1 MAPGRP
7 RTVRLG
13 GTGDK
18 LYMALK
24 LLGLSWST
32 RDEAQRLTSDGHWQQ
47 CRLPRSVNTVLED
60 IRCGMAAERLERYA
74 QFFKAPAELFLDEAV
89 GAYSP
94 DFSCQILKSRHD
106 ARAVSPLDYGRGAA
120 SLELLNR
127 QNDAVYL
134 NDLLGLLGGCY
145 DLAVRTAPS
154 DVWLFG
160 SASIGEPADGALQA
174 TGVLAVPNAAVDF
187 YARIFRWHNYLHVHY
202 ASTDN
207 QLLGYMMTPDPLQ
220 SVLVRHR
227 RPFFMKFNTLSGN
240 LVPAAQPD
248 LSILYALRREEPQA
262 AFETLR
268 QAAIDRPV
276 LEPGHPR
283 HEAIL
288 EMLAR
293 AEDGP
298 VESGAADS
306 SCRVP

>member
-1 MAPGRP
+1 MTPGRP
-7 RTVRLG
+7 RLVRLG

-32 RDEAQRLTSDGHWQQ
+32 RVEAERLTGDGRWRQ

-74 QFFKAPAELFLDEAV
+74 LFFKVPAGLFLDDAV
-89 GAYSP
+89 GAYAAE
-94 DFSCQILKSRHD
+94 FACQILKSRHD
-106 ARAVSPLDYGRGAA
+106 ARAVSPLDCGRGVA

-127 QNDAVYL
+127 QNDALYL

-145 DLAVRTAPS
+145 DLIVRTAPS
-154 DVWLFG
+154 DVWLLG
-160 SASIGEPADGALQA
+160 AAVIGEPADGALQA
-174 TGVLAVPNAAVDF
+174 VGVLAVPDAPVDF
-187 YARIFRWHNYLHVHY
+187 HGRVFRWHNYLHVHY
-202 ASTDN
+202 ASADN

-227 RPFFMKFNTLSGN
+227 RPFFMKLHALSGN

-248 LSILYALRREEPQA
+248 LSILYVLRRGEPPA
-262 AFETLR
+262 AFEALR
-268 QAAIDRPV
+268 QAAIERPV

-283 HEAIL
+283 YAAVM

-298 VESGAADS
+298 GESAMAGS
-306 SCRVP
+306 

>member
-1 MAPGRP
+1 MTPGRP
-7 RTVRLG
+7 RAVRLG

-32 RDEAQRLTSDGHWQQ
+32 RVEAERLTSDGHWRQ

-74 QFFKAPAELFLDEAV
+74 QFFKVSAGLFLDEAI
-89 GAYSP
+89 GAYAP
-94 DFSCQILKSRHD
+94 EFSCQILKSRHD
-106 ARAVSPLDYGRGAA
+106 ARAVSPFDFGRGVV

-154 DVWLFG
+154 DVWLLG
-160 SASIGEPADGALQA
+160 AAVIGEPADDAMQ
-174 TGVLAVPNAAVDF
+174 TVGVLAVPDAPVDF
-187 YARIFRWHNYLHVHY
+187 HGRIFRWHNYLHVHY

-207 QLLGYMMTPDPLQ
+207 QLIGYMMTPDPLQ

-227 RPFFMKFNTLSGN
+227 RPFYMKFNALAGN
-240 LVPAAQPD
+240 LVPSAQPD
-248 LSILYALRREEPQA
+248 ISVIYALRRAEPAA
-262 AFETLR
+262 AFEELR
-268 QAAIDRPV
+268 RAAIQRPI

-283 HEAIL
+283 YEVIM
-288 EMLAR
+288 EMLTR
-293 AEDGP
+293 AEAAP
-298 VESGAADS
+298 AENGAAS
-306 SCRVP
+306 S

>member
-1 MAPGRP
+1 
-7 RTVRLG
+7 VRLG

-32 RDEAQRLTSDGHWQQ
+32 RVEAERLTSDGRWRQ

-74 QFFKAPAELFLDEAV
+74 QFFKVPAGLFLDEAL
-89 GAYSP
+89 GAYAAE
-94 DFSCQILKSRHD
+94 FSCLILKGRHD

-145 DLAVRTAPS
+145 DLAVRTTSSQA
-154 DVWLFG
+154 WLLG
-160 SASIGEPADGALQA
+160 AAVIGEPADGALQ
-174 TGVLAVPNAAVDF
+174 TVGVLAVPDAPVDF
-187 YARIFRWHNYLHVHY
+187 HGRLFRWHNYLHVHY
-202 ASTDN
+202 ASADN
-207 QLLGYMMTPDPLQ
+207 QLLGYMMTPDPLH

-227 RPFFMKFNTLSGN
+227 RPFFMKLHALSGN

-248 LSILYALRREEPQA
+248 LSIIYALRRGEPPA
-262 AFETLR
+262 AFEALR
-268 QAAIDRPV
+268 RAAIERPV

-283 HEAIL
+283 YEAVM

-293 AEDGP
+293 TEDGP
-298 VESGAADS
+298 VARGAGGS
-306 SCRVP
+306 

>member
-1 MAPGRP
+1 
-7 RTVRLG
+7 VRLE

-32 RDEAQRLTSDGHWQQ
+32 RVEAEQLTSDGHWRQ

-74 QFFKAPAELFLDEAV
+74 QFFKVSAGLFLDEAI
-89 GAYSP
+89 GAYAP
-94 DFSCQILKSRHD
+94 EFSCQILKSRHD
-106 ARAVSPLDYGRGAA
+106 ARVVSPFDFGRGVA

-127 QNDAVYL
+127 QNDAVNL

-145 DLAVRTAPS
+145 DLVVRTAPS
-154 DVWLFG
+154 DSWLLG
-160 SASIGEPADGALQA
+160 ATVIGEPADGALQ
-174 TGVLAVPNAAVDF
+174 TVGMLAVPDAPVDF
-187 YARIFRWHNYLHVHY
+187 HGRIFRWHNYLHVHY
-202 ASTDN
+202 ASSDN

-227 RPFFMKFNTLSGN
+227 RPFFMRLNALSGN

-248 LSILYALRREEPQA
+248 ISIIYALRRSEPAA
-262 AFETLR
+262 AFEDLR
-268 QAAIDRPV
+268 QAAIERPL

-283 HEAIL
+283 YEAVMGL
-288 EMLAR
+288 LAR
-293 AEDGP
+293 AE
-298 VESGAADS
+298 AAS
-306 SCRVP
+306 AENAAAGS

>member
-1 MAPGRP
+1 M
-7 RTVRLG
+7 RLK

-32 RDEAQRLTSDGHWQQ
+32 RVEAERLTSDGRWRQ

-60 IRCGMAAERLERYA
+60 IRCGMAVERLERYA
-74 QFFKAPAELFLDEAV
+74 QFFKVSAGLFLDEAI
-89 GAYSP
+89 GAYAP
-94 DFSCQILKSRHD
+94 EFSCQILKSRHD
-106 ARAVSPLDYGRGAA
+106 ARVVSPFDFGRGVA

-127 QNDAVYL
+127 QNDAVNL
-134 NDLLGLLGGCY
+134 NNLLGLLGGCY

-160 SASIGEPADGALQA
+160 AAVIGEPADDALQ
-174 TGVLAVPNAAVDF
+174 TVGVLAVPDAPVDF
-187 YARIFRWHNYLHVHY
+187 HGRVFRWHNYLHVHY

-207 QLLGYMMTPDPLQ
+207 QLIGYMMTHDPLQ

-227 RPFFMKFNTLSGN
+227 RPFFMRLNALAGN

-248 LSILYALRREEPQA
+248 ISIIYALRRSEPAA
-262 AFETLR
+262 AFEELR
-268 QAAIDRPV
+268 QAAIQRPI

-283 HEAIL
+283 YGVIM

-293 AEDGP
+293 SEDGQA
-298 VESGAADS
+298 ESGAAGS
-306 SCRVP
+306 

>member
-1 MAPGRP
+1 MTPGRP
-7 RTVRLG
+7 RSVRLEA
-13 GTGDK
+13 TGDK

-32 RDEAQRLTSDGHWQQ
+32 RVEAERLTNDGRWRQ

-74 QFFKAPAELFLDEAV
+74 HFFKVPASLFLDETV
-89 GAYSP
+89 GAYAAE
-94 DFSCQILKSRHD
+94 FSCQLLKGRHD
-106 ARAVSPLDYGRGAA
+106 ARAVSPFDFGRGVA

-145 DLAVRTAPS
+145 DLVVRTAPS
-154 DVWLFG
+154 DVWLLG
-160 SASIGEPADGALQA
+160 AAVIGEPADDAMQ
-174 TGVLAVPNAAVDF
+174 TVGVLAVPDAPVDF
-187 YARIFRWHNYLHVHY
+187 HGRVFRWHNYLHVHY

-207 QLLGYMMTPDPLQ
+207 QLIGYMMTPDPLQ

-227 RPFFMKFNTLSGN
+227 RPFFMKLNALAGN
-240 LVPAAQPD
+240 LVPSAQPD
-248 LSILYALRREEPQA
+248 ISVIYALRRAEPAA
-262 AFETLR
+262 AFEDLR
-268 QAAIDRPV
+268 RAAIKRPI

-283 HEAIL
+283 YGVIM

-293 AEDGP
+293 SEDGQA
-298 VESGAADS
+298 ESGAAGS
-306 SCRVP
+306 

>member
-1 MAPGRP
+1 MTAGRP
-7 RTVRLG
+7 RSVRLA

-32 RDEAQRLTSDGHWQQ
+32 RVEAERLTNDGRWRQ

-60 IRCGMAAERLERYA
+60 IRCGMAAERLDRYA
-74 QFFKAPAELFLDEAV
+74 LFFKVSAELFLDEGI
-89 GAYSP
+89 GAYSA

-106 ARAVSPLDYGRGAA
+106 VRAVSPLDYGRGAA

-154 DVWLFG
+154 KTWLLG
-160 SASIGEPADGALQA
+160 AAVIGEPSEGILQ
-174 TGVLAVPNAAVDF
+174 TCGVLAVPDAPVDF
-187 YARIFRWHNYLHVHY
+187 HGRVFRWHNYLHVHY

-207 QLLGYMMTPDPLQ
+207 QLIGYMMTPDPLQ

-227 RPFFMKFNTLSGN
+227 RPFFMKLNALAGN
-240 LVPAAQPD
+240 LVPSAQPD
-248 LSILYALRREEPQA
+248 ISVIYALRRAEPAA
-262 AFETLR
+262 AFEDLR
-268 QAAIDRPV
+268 RAAIKRPF
-276 LEPGHPR
+276 LEPSHPR
-283 HEAIL
+283 YGVIM

-293 AEDGP
+293 SEDGQA
-298 VESGAADS
+298 ESGADGS
-306 SCRVP
+306 

>member
-1 MAPGRP
+1 MTPGRP
-7 RTVRLG
+7 RSVRLD

-32 RDEAQRLTSDGHWQQ
+32 RVEAERLTNDGRWRQ

-74 QFFKAPAELFLDEAV
+74 QFFKVPAGLFLDEGI
-89 GAYSP
+89 GAYAP
-94 DFSCQILKSRHD
+94 EFSCQILKSRHD
-106 ARAVSPLDYGRGAA
+106 ARAVSPFDFGRGVA

-154 DVWLFG
+154 DAWLLG
-160 SASIGEPADGALQA
+160 AAVISEPADGTMQ
-174 TGVLAVPNAAVDF
+174 TVGVLAVPDAPVDF
-187 YARIFRWHNYLHVHY
+187 HGRLFRWHNYLHVHY

-207 QLLGYMMTPDPLQ
+207 QLIGYMMTPDPLQ

-227 RPFFMKFNTLSGN
+227 RPFYMKFNALAGN
-240 LVPAAQPD
+240 LVPAAEPD
-248 LSILYALRREEPQA
+248 IAVVYALRREEPAA
-262 AFETLR
+262 AFEDLR
-268 QAAIDRPV
+268 LAAIERPI
-276 LEPGHPR
+276 LEPGHAR
-283 HEAIL
+283 YEAIM

-293 AEDGP
+293 AEAAP
-298 VESGAADS
+298 AENGAAGW
-306 SCRVP
+306 